1 MFFNPPF
8 SFLQSVWQTSLSSLS
23 EVIIDLQS
31 EKLVHR
37 TSLAD

>member
-1 MFFNPPF
+1 MVFKPPF
-8 SFLQSVWQTSLSSLS
+8 SFFQSGWQTSLSSLS